1 MTYGK
6 FALALTLSLGF
17 AGSLGMA
24 GTAAAQKVGIATSN
38 PGSIYHSSGAAIAKV
53 ANEKAGLKAT
63 IQPFASP
70 NVYLPAV
77 NNGEIDF
84 GLANVYE
91 TSLAVEGKAHYAKIG
106 TNPNL
111 RAVAIMY
118 PLRVAVFVRKDSK
131 VKSIA
136 DLKGK
141 SMPDGY
147 TSQKILLPII
157 DAVYST
163 GGITRK
169 DTRPVMVPSVVGGAN
184 DFMAGRVEGFL
195 FAIGAGKVREANAA
209 VGGIRML
216 PMANTPENLMRVK
229 KFLPLAYFRPE
240 KPSKRNVG
248 VLEPTHSIAYDALV
262 FASVKTSDDATYR
275 LAKAM
280 HENKKAMASTF
291 GVFNLFDPNRMN
303 PKIDPIKY
311 HAGAIKF
318 YKEIGAWPPK

>member
-1 MTYGK
+1 MK
-6 FALALTLSLGF
+6 FGHMILTATLSLGL
-17 AGSLGMA
+17 AGAA
-24 GTAAAQKVGIATSN
+24 GAQQVGIATSN
-38 PGSIYHSSGAAIAKV
+38 PGSIYHSSGTAIAKI

-77 NNGEIDF
+77 NNGELEF

-91 TSLAVEGKAHYAKIG
+91 TSLAVEGKAHYAKTG

-111 RAVAIMY
+111 RAIAIMY
-118 PLRVAVFVRKDSK
+118 PLRVALFVRKDSP

-136 DLKGK
+136 QLKGK

-184 DFMAGRVEGFL
+184 DFIAGKVEGFL

-216 PMANTPENLMRVK
+216 PMANTPANLKKVK
-229 KFLPLAYFRPE
+229 AFLPLAYFRPE
-240 KPSKRNVG
+240 KPSKRNIG

-262 FASVKTSDDATYR
+262 FASDKTPDDAAYS

-280 HENKKAMASTF
+280 HGNKKAMAATF
-291 GVFNLFDPNRMN
+291 GVFNLFNPNRMN

-311 HAGAIKF
+311 HAGAVKF

>member
-1 MTYGK
+1 MRTLQ
-6 FALALTLSLGF
+6 FVLALAASASL
-17 AGSLGMA
+17 AGA
-24 GTAAAQKVGIATSN
+24 ATAQQVGIATSS

-53 ANEKAGLKAT
+53 ANEKAGLRAT

-77 NNGEIDF
+77 NAGEIEF
-84 GLANVYE
+84 GLANVFE
-91 TSLAVEGKAHYAKIG
+91 TSLAVEGKAHYKKTG
-106 TNPNL
+106 PNPNL
-111 RAVAIMY
+111 RAIAIMY
-118 PLRVAVFVRKDSK
+118 PLRVALFVRKDSPYK
-131 VKSIA
+131 RIS

-141 SMPDGY
+141 AMPDGY

-157 DAVYST
+157 DAVYAT
-163 GGITRK
+163 DGLTRK

-184 DFMAGRVEGFL
+184 DFIAGKVEGFL

-216 PMANTPENLMRVK
+216 PMDNTPENLRKVK

-240 KPSKRNVG
+240 KPSKRNIG
-248 VLEPTHSIAYDALV
+248 VLQPTHSIAYDALV
-262 FASVKTSDDATYR
+262 FASSKTSDDAAYR

-280 HENKKAMASTF
+280 HDNKKAMAATF
-291 GVFNLFDPNRMN
+291 GIFNLFNPNRMN

-311 HAGAIKF
+311 HAGAVKY

>member
-1 MTYGK
+1 MRTLQ
-6 FALALTLSLGF
+6 FVLALAASASL
-17 AGSLGMA
+17 AGAAMA
-24 GTAAAQKVGIATSN
+24 QQVGIATSN

-53 ANEKAGLKAT
+53 ANEKAGLRAT

-77 NNGEIDF
+77 NAGELEF
-84 GLANVYE
+84 GLANVFE
-91 TSLAVEGKAHYAKIG
+91 TSLAVEGKAHYKKTG
-106 TNPNL
+106 PNPDL
-111 RAVAIMY
+111 RAIAIMY
-118 PLRVAVFVRKDSK
+118 PLRVALFVRKDSPYK
-131 VKSIA
+131 RIS

-141 SMPDGY
+141 AMPDGY

-157 DAVYST
+157 DAVYAT
-163 GGITRK
+163 DGLTRK

-184 DFMAGRVEGFL
+184 DFIAGKVEGFL

-216 PMANTPENLMRVK
+216 PMDNTPANLKKVK

-240 KPSKRNVG
+240 KPSKRNIG
-248 VLEPTHSIAYDALV
+248 VLQPTHSIAYDALV
-262 FASVKTSDDATYR
+262 FASSKTSDDAAYR

-280 HENKKAMASTF
+280 HDNKKAMAATF
-291 GVFNLFDPNRMN
+291 GIFNLFNPNRMN

-311 HAGAIKF
+311 HAGAVKY

>member
-1 MTYGK
+1 MNLRYSTVITALSM
-6 FALALTLSLGF
+6 ALAGP
-17 AGSLGMA
+17 AV
-24 GTAAAQKVGIATSN
+24 AQSVGIATSN

-53 ANEKAGLKAT
+53 ANEKAGIRAT

-70 NVYLPAV
+70 NVYIPAV
-77 NNGEIDF
+77 NTGEIEF

-91 TSLAVEGKAHYAKIG
+91 TSLAVEGKAHYKG
-106 TNPNL
+106 RPNPDL

-118 PLRVAVFVRKDSK
+118 PLRVAVFVRKDSPI
-131 VKSIA
+131 KSISQ
-136 DLKGK
+136 LKGK

-147 TSQKILLPII
+147 TSQKILLPILE
-157 DAVYST
+157 AVYST
-163 GGITRK
+163 GGLSRA
-169 DTRPVMVPSVVGGAN
+169 DMRPVQVPNVVGGAN
-184 DFMAGRVEGFL
+184 DFIAGKVEGFL

-209 VGGIRML
+209 VKGIRML
-216 PMANTPENLMRVK
+216 PMANTPENLKRVK

-262 FASVKTSDDATYR
+262 FAGAKTSDDLAYR

-280 HENKKAMASTF
+280 HANKKAMAATF
-291 GVFNLFDPNRMN
+291 GVFNLFNPKRMN

-311 HAGAIKF
+311 HPGAVKF